1 MLILHYKR
9 NSGLG
14 CTPEAS
20 PQSTEVPVP
29 VLGGVFLWRKRPR
42 ARTRVTLSQSLERSP
57 NWRPWVCA
65 SELRGWTLGV
75 QASNTHFPHGAGA
88 ETPPKSGEGGPH
100 SLNIN
105 SHCPKYY
112 LFHTLIAGG
121 IL

>member
-1 MLILHYKR
+1 MLILHYRR

-20 PQSTEVPVP
+20 LQSTEVP

-42 ARTRVTLSQSLERSP
+42 ARTRVTVSQSLERSS

-75 QASNTHFPHGAGA
+75 QASNGFPHGAGDRKA
-88 ETPPKSGEGGPH
+88 TQERGGKATF
-100 SLNIN
+100 IE
-105 SHCPKYY
+105 Y
-112 LFHTLIAGG
+112 
-121 IL
+121 